1 MQAAITPTTR
11 SAVIRPAYL
20 TGPQFAAYVFAGI
33 IALSFGH
40 DLMRKPIQ
48 VSDSLQEL
56 LDVQQSPSLWA
67 TVVAHSPRG
76 PFLRPLRQVQIKTL
90 FDLADGRYQLA
101 FRGFH
106 AFLVALALFLF
117 VRALQVQ
124 TWADVAAAVFAL
136 TVLTGIHTFRGT
148 VREAFPINHFLEVV
162 VFCLIALNL
171 AQGRVAPRPDRPVL
185 AGRSASADRHGG
197 WWVDVAAAATFI
209 VASLTLESGPLVWV
223 VAVAAWACG
232 MRGISGRGIVAMTGL
247 LAAYLWLRFVYLS
260 VGTPGLD
267 VGRDSGFGAAMLP
280 PEEIVRRFADN
291 PAPFYLYNVVTSVL
305 SVLFSDPDRGV
316 FHTLRTWREGV
327 MPARLYIAIIPSLI
341 TTALIVWVTAARLR
355 ARAWENPLRHDQLL
369 FVFAVVL
376 FANAVFAY
384 AYAKHEIISVA
395 GAFYAFAAFVA
406 MRHVIGSGGLPFDFA
421 QGTPSDS
428 RAVKAS
434 GYHGWRGARVGLC
447 LLLGALAAAWAF
459 RSAGVHHML
468 QTQAFRER
476 LEWARLDPDKIADRG
491 YPSDARARAL
501 AAQLRREALD
511 LRIAN
516 PSELPAWADDWWG
529 E

>member
-1 MQAAITPTTR
+1 MA
-11 SAVIRPAYL
+11 AYL
-20 TGPQFAAYVFAGI
+20 FAGI
-33 IALSFGH
+33 IALSFAH

-117 VRALQVQ
+117 VRAVQVQ
-124 TWADVAAAVFAL
+124 TWADFAAAVFAL

-162 VFCLIALNL
+162 VFCLITLNL
-171 AQGRVAPRPDRPVL
+171 AQGRVAPRPDNPVL

-197 WWVDVAAAATFI
+197 WWVDAAAAATFI

-232 MRGISGRGIVAMTGL
+232 MRGISRRGIVAMTVL
-247 LAAYLWLRFVYLS
+247 LAGYLWLRFVYLS

-280 PEEIVRRFADN
+280 PDEILRRFGDN

-316 FHTLRTWREGV
+316 FHTLRTWREGE
-327 MPARLYIAIIPSLI
+327 MPARLYIATIPSLI
-341 TTALIVWVTAARLR
+341 TTALIAWTAAARVR
-355 ARAWENPLRHDQLL
+355 ARAWENPLRQDQLL
-369 FVFAVVL
+369 FVFAAVL
-376 FANAVFAY
+376 IANAVFAY

-395 GAFYAFAAFVA
+395 GAFYALAAFVA
-406 MRHVIGSGGLPFDFA
+406 VRHVIASGGL
-421 QGTPSDS
+421 
-428 RAVKAS
+428 RAS

-447 LLLGALAAAWAF
+447 LLLAALAGAWAF

-476 LEWARLDPDKIADRG
+476 LEWARLDPETIADRG

-501 AAQLRREALD
+501 TAQLRREALD

>member
-1 MQAAITPTTR
+1 
-11 SAVIRPAYL
+11 
-20 TGPQFAAYVFAGI
+20 
-33 IALSFGH
+33 
-40 DLMRKPIQ
+40 MRKPIQ

-90 FDLADGRYQLA
+90 FDLADGRYQIA

-117 VRALQVQ
+117 VRAVQVQ
-124 TWADVAAAVFAL
+124 TWADFAAAVFAL

-162 VFCLIALNL
+162 VFCLITLNL
-171 AQGRVAPRPDRPVL
+171 AQGRVAPRPDNPVL

-197 WWVDVAAAATFI
+197 WWVDAAAAATFI

-232 MRGISGRGIVAMTGL
+232 MRGISRRGIVAMTVL
-247 LAAYLWLRFVYLS
+247 LAGYLWLRFVYLS

-280 PEEIVRRFADN
+280 PDEILRRFGDN

-316 FHTLRTWREGV
+316 FHTLRTWREGE
-327 MPARLYIAIIPSLI
+327 MPARLYIATIPSLI
-341 TTALIVWVTAARLR
+341 TTALIAWTAAARVR
-355 ARAWENPLRHDQLL
+355 ARAWENPLRQDQLL
-369 FVFAVVL
+369 FVFAAVL
-376 FANAVFAY
+376 IANAVFAY

-395 GAFYAFAAFVA
+395 GAFYALAAFVA
-406 MRHVIGSGGLPFDFA
+406 VRHVIASGGL
-421 QGTPSDS
+421 
-428 RAVKAS
+428 RAS

-447 LLLGALAAAWAF
+447 LLLAALAGAWAF

-476 LEWARLDPDKIADRG
+476 LEWARLDPETIADRG

-501 AAQLRREALD
+501 TAQLRREALD